1 MISISYVS
9 GNNESSSSIPGES
22 ESNSNYRVDLVKDI
36 LIFAHVVS
44 IKFVKKTTH
53 LMTFVDRSL
62 AMEIGTLTL
71 FAQMILTNMKNF
83 GQAAMDN

>member
-1 MISISYVS
+1 MITIVS

-22 ESNSNYRVDLVKDI
+22 ESNSNYRADLVKDI

-44 IKFVKKTTH
+44 IKFVKNIKNIH
-53 LMTFVDRSL
+53 LMTFVYRSL

-83 GQAAMDN
+83 G